1 MEDKDKNIHEL
12 AKENPGKTYNELTKI
27 KEGVCVPGAL
37 RKDVRKSWKEEKND
51 RGPSDLE
58 RQIDELKETL
68 KSKDYTRQHDY
79 KFLVEENKKLHKE
92 VDELKRDN
100 KKLAHH
106 IEDRIDRSR
115 KAGM

>member
-1 MEDKDKNIHEL
+1 MEDKDKSIHEL
-12 AKENPGKTYNELTKI
+12 AKENPDKTYRELVQI
-27 KEGVCVPGAL
+27 KEGVCIPGTL
-37 RKDVRKSWKEEKND
+37 RKDVRKSWKEKKDD

-92 VDELKRDN
+92 VDELRRDN
-100 KKLAHH
+100 KILARHV
-106 IEDRIDRSR
+106 EDRVDRSR

>member
-1 MEDKDKNIHEL
+1 MEDKDKSIHEL
-12 AKENPGKTYNELTKI
+12 AKENPDKTYRELEKI

-37 RKDVRKSWKEEKND
+37 RKDVRKSWKEKKND
-51 RGPSDLE
+51 RGPLDLE

-68 KSKDYTRQHDY
+68 KSKDYTRHHDY
-79 KFLVEENKKLHKE
+79 KFLVDENKKLRKE

-106 IEDRIDRSR
+106 IGNQVNRSR